1 MQLLC
6 LNINVRTAQGWVA
19 KNNKA
24 PQEYIQRATGSGRP
38 VGRPPTLTDEHKD
51 FMIEWAD
58 ENIDS
63 VTLDDMLEV
72 LTDRFGKLDISKSG
86 FNKFVK
92 DKCKITF
99 KQARLQSVERNSPEK
114 IEERYQWVKR
124 WAETDMD
131 FTSNCVFIDEAAF
144 HINLRRNYSWSKEGD
159 RAIVKV
165 PKTRAKTTTILGAIS
180 PFGVVNISVRRPRAL
195 APLKKRKAAGGS
207 TSKASSNSG
216 TVTGHY
222 FNFISSVLDVMDRHE
237 EFKHHYLIMDNA
249 PIHKHQDIKNL
260 IESRGYKCVYLP
272 PYSPELNPIEQF
284 WSVCKS
290 KLKREQLLEEETL
303 TSRIADACNRIL
315 YSNLQGFCRY
325 SAAKFEDCLNRKPI

>member
-1 MQLLC
+1 MSVRAAALS
-6 LNINVRTAQGWVA
+6 LNINVRTVQGWVA
-19 KNNKA
+19 KNNKS

-38 VGRPPTLTDEHKD
+38 VGRSPTLTDEHKD

-72 LTDRFGKLDISKSG
+72 LTDRFGKLDIIKSG
-86 FNKFVK
+86 FNKF
-92 DKCKITF
+92 
-99 KQARLQSVERNSPEK
+99 
-114 IEERYQWVKR
+114 
-124 WAETDMD
+124 
-131 FTSNCVFIDEAAF
+131 
-144 HINLRRNYSWSKEGD
+144 SKEGD
-159 RAIVKV
+159 RAVVKV
-165 PKTRAKTTTILGAIS
+165 PKTRAKTTTIIGAIS

-195 APLKKRKAAGGS
+195 APLKKRKASGRS
-207 TSKASSNSG
+207 TSKVSSNSD

-237 EFKHHYLIMDNA
+237 EFKHYLIMDNA
-249 PIHKHQDIKNL
+249 PIHKHQDIINL
-260 IESRGYKCVYLP
+260 IESRDYKCVCMP

-303 TSRIADACNRIL
+303 TSRIADVCNRIL
-315 YSNLQGFCRY
+315 YRNLQGFCRY